1 MYLLCDGFV
10 FFHTDDRVLI
20 FMPYQQQLPPQ
31 RRAFELPERVNY
43 VCVEG
48 VIGVGK
54 TSLCE
59 MLGEAL
65 GARLVLEE
73 VDGNPFLQK
82 FYSDRRLYA
91 FQAQLWFLLSR
102 HRQLS
107 EALAQPDMF
116 HSVTVSDYMF
126 AKNGIFAEMN
136 LRGDELALYNQ
147 VEGML
152 GADLSPPD
160 LVVYLQAS
168 TDTLLR
174 RIEKRAR
181 SFERQ
186 MDAQYVDD
194 LNRAYNNFFFSYGD
208 SPLLIINTNEI
219 DFVEESQDFAEIAEQ
234 IVNAKPGTNV
244 YNPMGHRERMM
255 LGG

>member
-1 MYLLCDGFV
+1 ML
-10 FFHTDDRVLI
+10 
-20 FMPYQQQLPPQ
+20 QQLLEFPPH
-31 RRAFELPERVNY
+31 VNY

-59 MLGEAL
+59 MLGQMFV
-65 GARLVLEE
+65 ARLVLED
-73 VDGNPFLQK
+73 VGDNPFLQK
-82 FYSDRRLYA
+82 FYSDRRSYA

-107 EALAQPDMF
+107 EAAVAQQDMF
-116 HSVTVSDYMF
+116 HRVTIGDYMF
-126 AKNGIFAEMN
+126 AKNDIFAEMN

-152 GADLSPPD
+152 GAELPQPD
-160 LVVYLQAS
+160 LAVYLQAS
-168 TDTLLR
+168 TETLLR
-174 RIEKRAR
+174 RIERRAR
-181 SFERQ
+181 PFERQ

-194 LNRAYNNFFFSYGD
+194 LNKAYNNFFFHYTA

-219 DFVEESQDFAEIAEQ
+219 DFVEDNQDLLEITEQ

-244 YNPMGHRERMM
+244 YNPMGLKERM
-255 LGG
+255 LLSDR

>member
-1 MYLLCDGFV
+1 M
-10 FFHTDDRVLI
+10 
-20 FMPYQQQLPPQ
+20 QQQHRQPLEFPPHI
-31 RRAFELPERVNY
+31 NY
-43 VCVEG
+43 VCIEG

-59 MLGEAL
+59 MLSQL
-65 GARLVLEE
+65 FVARLILEE

-82 FYSDRRLYA
+82 FYSDRRSYA

-107 EALAQPDMF
+107 EAVAQPDMF
-116 HSVTVSDYMF
+116 HRVTISDYMF

-136 LRGDELALYNQ
+136 LRGEELALYGQ

-152 GADLSPPD
+152 GSGLAQPD

-168 TDTLLR
+168 ADTLLR

-181 SFERQ
+181 PFERQ
-186 MDAQYVDD
+186 MDAQYIDE
-194 LNRAYNNFFFSYGD
+194 LNKAYNNFFFNYSG
-208 SPLLIINTNEI
+208 SPLLIINTDEI
-219 DFVEESQDFAEIAEQ
+219 DFVGDGKYFAEIAER
-234 IVNAKPGTNV
+234 IVNAKPGRNV
-244 YNPMGHRERMM
+244 YNPMRLKDKML
-255 LGG
+255 LGGG

>member
-1 MYLLCDGFV
+1 M
-10 FFHTDDRVLI
+10 
-20 FMPYQQQLPPQ
+20 QQQRQQPLEFPQ
-31 RRAFELPERVNY
+31 HINY

-59 MLGEAL
+59 MLGQL
-65 GARLVLEE
+65 FVARLILEE

-82 FYSDRRLYA
+82 FYSDRRSYA

-107 EALAQPDMF
+107 EAVAQPDMF
-116 HSVTVSDYMF
+116 HRVTISDYMF
-126 AKNGIFAEMN
+126 AKNGIFADMN
-136 LRGDELALYNQ
+136 LRGEELALYGQ
-147 VEGML
+147 VESML
-152 GADLSPPD
+152 GVGLAQPD

-181 SFERQ
+181 PFERQ
-186 MDAQYVDD
+186 MDAAYVDD
-194 LNRAYNNFFFSYGD
+194 LNKAYNNFFFSYSG
-208 SPLLIINTNEI
+208 SPLLVINTNEI
-219 DFVEESQDFAEIAEQ
+219 DFVGECKDFAEIAEQ
-234 IVNAKPGTNV
+234 IVNAKPGRNV
-244 YNPMGHRERMM
+244 YNPMGMKEKM
-255 LGG
+255 LLGDR

>member
-1 MYLLCDGFV
+1 ME
-10 FFHTDDRVLI
+10 
-20 FMPYQQQLPPQ
+20 QQQKTLEFPQ
-31 RRAFELPERVNY
+31 HINY

-59 MLGEAL
+59 MLGQMCV
-65 GARLVLEE
+65 ARLILEE
-73 VDGNPFLQK
+73 AADNPFLQN
-82 FYSDRRLYA
+82 FYTDRRSYA

-107 EALAQPDMF
+107 ETVAQQDMF
-116 HSVTVSDYMF
+116 RRVTISDYMF

-136 LRGDELALYNQ
+136 LSSDELALYNR
-147 VEGML
+147 VSGTL
-152 GADLSPPD
+152 DADLPKPD

-174 RIEKRAR
+174 RVERRAR
-181 SFERQ
+181 PFERQ
-186 MDAQYVDD
+186 MDAQYIDD
-194 LNRAYNNFFFSYGD
+194 LNKAYNNFFFHYSG

-219 DFVEESQDFAEIAEQ
+219 DFVEENKDFLEVAEQ

-244 YNPMGHRERMM
+244 YNPMGLKERM
-255 LGG
+255 LIGDR

>member
-1 MYLLCDGFV
+1 M
-10 FFHTDDRVLI
+10 
-20 FMPYQQQLPPQ
+20 QQPQ
-31 RRAFELPERVNY
+31 QNPLEFPQHINY
-43 VCVEG
+43 VCIEG

-59 MLGEAL
+59 MLGQL
-65 GARLVLEE
+65 FVARLILEE

-82 FYSDRRLYA
+82 FYSDRRSYA

-107 EALAQPDMF
+107 EAVAQTDMF
-116 HSVTVSDYMF
+116 RRVTVSDYMF

-136 LRGDELALYNQ
+136 LRGEELALYGQ

-152 GADLSPPD
+152 GAGLARPD

-168 TDTLLR
+168 TETLLR
-174 RIEKRAR
+174 RIDKRAR
-181 SFERQ
+181 PFERQ

-194 LNRAYNNFFFSYGD
+194 LNKAYNNFFFNYSG

-219 DFVEESQDFAEIAEQ
+219 DFVGEGKDFAEIAEQ

-244 YNPMGHRERMM
+244 YNPMRLKEKM
-255 LGG
+255 LLGDR